1 MSEFLKIMKDV
12 ETSIGNDV
20 HCLTD
25 IGTTKHLV
33 NLPGVRFKTVGRG
46 FFMQCMISCGAPC
59 CRTLQVVRFC
69 IAPRKTRQ
77 SQRHFFK
84 EKQKQR
90 HRPWLKKSMQVCP
103 LSFILFATQKT
114 FGLPCECYSYMFMV
128 MSQSCRF
135 QKREET
141 FGNDG
146 LHLVPHYQLSD
157 REAKASG
164 WHKADGCKLTPS
176 TFSKEFWRSRVL
188 RGAPDTMLLWL
199 FSVHARALK
208 QDWPYPWTTTSAMLV
223 KPVLWSDLAE
233 QNICKGRNFF
243 LSKDTISFLKMDHSM
258 GLSKAQRHKISQ
270 LAQSGGMKP
279 LGKDEIPPCA
289 GTSLT
294 VLLPRDM
301 W

>member
-1 MSEFLKIMKDV
+1 MVQLSSFQKWRGTEKDTKRGDKDSQRLLCKEQLSRLEAFSLEKTLLRKEMSEFLKIMKDV

-157 REAKASG
+157 R
-164 WHKADGCKLTPS
+164 
-176 TFSKEFWRSRVL
+176 
-188 RGAPDTMLLWL
+188 
-199 FSVHARALK
+199 
-208 QDWPYPWTTTSAMLV
+208 
-223 KPVLWSDLAE
+223 
-233 QNICKGRNFF
+233 
-243 LSKDTISFLKMDHSM
+243 
-258 GLSKAQRHKISQ
+258 
-270 LAQSGGMKP
+270 
-279 LGKDEIPPCA
+279 
-289 GTSLT
+289 
-294 VLLPRDM
+294 
-301 W
+301 